1 MKQYLFFLVFI
12 FVFNNLPAQENLNQK
27 YTNQPLEMVLNRLQ
41 KQFEAR
47 FSYPSKLIENEKV
60 TITIDS
66 TSLVRNLNSIE
77 SQTALIFQEIG
88 VNNFILKTTQTQQQF
103 SICGYI
109 FDAKNR
115 LPITDVTIAPLKRTK
130 NYTSQTNG
138 YFELFNL
145 KNTTRI
151 KFQRLGYKTLV
162 LSVSEF
168 KKNCKEIFLTEK
180 AITLNEVT
188 IQNYLTTGFT
198 KNKDGSI
205 NVKPRK
211 TQILPGLI
219 EADVLQSAQLIA
231 GIQSPDET
239 ATGLNIRGSTPD
251 QNLIVFDGIKIYHYD
266 HFFGMLSAFNTN
278 IIDDVV
284 IFKNASPSKYRS
296 HLSGVIDIRT
306 DTTIPKKIKGGVG
319 INMIYTNA
327 FLKIPVTK
335 KLGIQMS
342 ARRSFS
348 DALKTITF
356 DSYSD
361 YVFQNTKITD
371 QNAVF
376 DTEQSKKNNTYYF
389 EDYTLSGLFKLS
401 PKSELK
407 FSSIYSNNN
416 LNFKSQFKEINQF
429 TIDQLTIENLGLN
442 INYTTNWTEKFK
454 SKLSASFSS
463 YDFSYSGEELLDAFF
478 SYETVKK
485 NKINDTNLS
494 LDVDYK
500 FNKNHSIM
508 TGYDLIIN
516 DISYTIGRLSDVIF
530 DDDYT
535 LESLNSKNYTH
546 SLFNEYRF
554 KNKQFS
560 IHTGLRTT
568 YFSTLKTI
576 YFQPNLNANLSINN
590 NLSVQLSLE
599 KTNQF
604 VSQIVEFETQNFGL
618 ENQVWALSNSSEIPV
633 LENKQASVSAIFK
646 KHDWYIDV
654 AAYIKQSNGI
664 TSLTKGF
671 NREVADFS
679 TGKSETKGFELMVKK
694 ELNNFSTLVSY
705 ALTDNTFQFKDL
717 NSGADFQGNFDIRQ
731 YLTIVQT
738 FKLNDLEFSA
748 GWRFK
753 TPRPYT
759 PALGLIGD
767 NADNIQINYGDINS
781 ARLDNYNRFDV
792 SSSYK
797 FKISKTLESTI
808 GVSLLNVFNKSNNIS
823 RYHRII
829 LDIDSASFKLRELNK
844 FSIARTL
851 NMSFQLKF

>member
-1 MKQYLFFLVFI
+1 
-12 FVFNNLPAQENLNQK
+12 
-27 YTNQPLEMVLNRLQ
+27 
-41 KQFEAR
+41 
-47 FSYPSKLIENEKV
+47 
-60 TITIDS
+60 
-66 TSLVRNLNSIE
+66 
-77 SQTALIFQEIG
+77 
-88 VNNFILKTTQTQQQF
+88 
-103 SICGYI
+103 
-109 FDAKNR
+109 
-115 LPITDVTIAPLKRTK
+115 
-130 NYTSQTNG
+130 
-138 YFELFNL
+138 
-145 KNTTRI
+145 
-151 KFQRLGYKTLV
+151 
-162 LSVSEF
+162 
-168 KKNCKEIFLTEK
+168 
-180 AITLNEVT
+180 
-188 IQNYLTTGFT
+188 
-198 KNKDGSI
+198 
-205 NVKPRK
+205 
-211 TQILPGLI
+211 
-219 EADVLQSAQLIA
+219 
-231 GIQSPDET
+231 
-239 ATGLNIRGSTPD
+239 
-251 QNLIVFDGIKIYHYD
+251 
-266 HFFGMLSAFNTN
+266 
-278 IIDDVV
+278 
-284 IFKNASPSKYRS
+284 
-296 HLSGVIDIRT
+296 
-306 DTTIPKKIKGGVG
+306 
-319 INMIYTNA
+319 
-327 FLKIPVTK
+327 
-335 KLGIQMS
+335 
-342 ARRSFS
+342 
-348 DALKTITF
+348 
-356 DSYSD
+356 
-361 YVFQNTKITD
+361 
-371 QNAVF
+371 
-376 DTEQSKKNNTYYF
+376 
-389 EDYTLSGLFKLS
+389 
-401 PKSELK
+401 
-407 FSSIYSNNN
+407 
-416 LNFKSQFKEINQF
+416 
-429 TIDQLTIENLGLN
+429 
-442 INYTTNWTEKFK
+442 
-454 SKLSASFSS
+454 
-463 YDFSYSGEELLDAFF
+463 
-478 SYETVKK
+478 
-485 NKINDTNLS
+485 
-494 LDVDYK
+494 
-500 FNKNHSIM
+500 M

-530 DDDYT
+530 DDDYA

>member
-1 MKQYLFFLVFI
+1 
-12 FVFNNLPAQENLNQK
+12 
-27 YTNQPLEMVLNRLQ
+27 
-41 KQFEAR
+41 
-47 FSYPSKLIENEKV
+47 
-60 TITIDS
+60 
-66 TSLVRNLNSIE
+66 
-77 SQTALIFQEIG
+77 
-88 VNNFILKTTQTQQQF
+88 
-103 SICGYI
+103 
-109 FDAKNR
+109 
-115 LPITDVTIAPLKRTK
+115 
-130 NYTSQTNG
+130 
-138 YFELFNL
+138 
-145 KNTTRI
+145 
-151 KFQRLGYKTLV
+151 
-162 LSVSEF
+162 
-168 KKNCKEIFLTEK
+168 
-180 AITLNEVT
+180 
-188 IQNYLTTGFT
+188 
-198 KNKDGSI
+198 
-205 NVKPRK
+205 
-211 TQILPGLI
+211 
-219 EADVLQSAQLIA
+219 
-231 GIQSPDET
+231 
-239 ATGLNIRGSTPD
+239 
-251 QNLIVFDGIKIYHYD
+251 
-266 HFFGMLSAFNTN
+266 
-278 IIDDVV
+278 
-284 IFKNASPSKYRS
+284 
-296 HLSGVIDIRT
+296 
-306 DTTIPKKIKGGVG
+306 
-319 INMIYTNA
+319 
-327 FLKIPVTK
+327 
-335 KLGIQMS
+335 MS

-646 KHDWYIDV
+646 
-654 AAYIKQSNGI
+654 N
-664 TSLTKGF
+664 
-671 NREVADFS
+671 
-679 TGKSETKGFELMVKK
+679 M
-694 ELNNFSTLVSY
+694 
-705 ALTDNTFQFKDL
+705 
-717 NSGADFQGNFDIRQ
+717 
-731 YLTIVQT
+731 
-738 FKLNDLEFSA
+738 
-748 GWRFK
+748 
-753 TPRPYT
+753 
-759 PALGLIGD
+759 IG
-767 NADNIQINYGDINS
+767 
-781 ARLDNYNRFDV
+781 
-792 SSSYK
+792 
-797 FKISKTLESTI
+797 T
-808 GVSLLNVFNKSNNIS
+808 
-823 RYHRII
+823 
-829 LDIDSASFKLRELNK
+829 
-844 FSIARTL
+844 
-851 NMSFQLKF
+851 